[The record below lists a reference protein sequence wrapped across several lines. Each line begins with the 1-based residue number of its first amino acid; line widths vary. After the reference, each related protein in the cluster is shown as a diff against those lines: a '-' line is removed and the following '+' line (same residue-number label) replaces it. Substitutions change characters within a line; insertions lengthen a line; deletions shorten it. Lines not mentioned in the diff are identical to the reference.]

1 LVSGYRWFVVLQTKN
16 VTEVAHALALAP
28 SYGAF
33 NHSSPNARRAELKRK
48 QKEEHELNGAYGVLE
63 TY

>member
-1 LVSGYRWFVVLQTKN
+1 MAQTKN